1 MCDHA
6 PTPEM
11 AEVICRQLICGPP
24 EVPNPFSHVI
34 IYKPPYKLIDGGTG
48 FVCHGHEPGLGCC
61 NNVKTHCSGS
71 SDVLAL
77 MCARPEPK
85 LIKKSECRPV
95 EYTPRHIGIKI
106 PITGDLYTCIP
117 LGTTHLC
124 PNITD
129 ASGRSCKG
137 PATTKTVLF
146 NCIPRSTTGDPFPG
160 SLNVND
166 HAYCMWK

>member
-1 MCDHA
+1 
-6 PTPEM
+6 M

-85 LIKKSECRPV
+85 LIKKVNAGLLSIHRDILASKSQSPVIYTPAYLLALLICVLTSPMPV
-95 EYTPRHIGIKI
+95 EGPVRDQQLPRQCSSTAFQDQLQVIHFQV
-106 PITGDLYTCIP
+106 P
-117 LGTTHLC
+117 LM
-124 PNITD
+124 
-129 ASGRSCKG
+129 
-137 PATTKTVLF
+137 
-146 NCIPRSTTGDPFPG
+146 STTMLTACG
-160 SLNVND
+160 SEN
-166 HAYCMWK
+166 